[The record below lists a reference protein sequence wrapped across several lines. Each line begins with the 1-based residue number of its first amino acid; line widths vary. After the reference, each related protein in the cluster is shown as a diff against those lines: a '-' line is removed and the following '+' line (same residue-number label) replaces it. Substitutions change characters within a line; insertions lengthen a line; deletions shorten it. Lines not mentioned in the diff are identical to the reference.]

1 MSENQRYMIN
11 IFLSNFSEIDFNDYD
26 ANTASRDQLIYF
38 GCKHNSVNHTSGAI
52 PISDEEA
59 AKYVTLDDFI
69 HACYKTDEETV
80 SNSIDRYLGKKVQ
93 HGEAK
98 YNVMGYDWQ
107 FGYDNG
113 YYYYDS
119 GEEGDARRV
128 FSIADNMYD
137 NGDRTDTVII
147 TNYSSGYTDILNDCY
162 NLTPESIEVFG
173 IKVNKGATGTAVVR
187 PYNYNGKDTYQL
199 ISLNTQ

>member
-1 MSENQRYMIN
+1 MIN

-119 GEEGDARRV
+119 GEEGCQKSFLD
-128 FSIADNMYD
+128 S
-137 NGDRTDTVII
+137 
-147 TNYSSGYTDILNDCY
+147 
-162 NLTPESIEVFG
+162 
-173 IKVNKGATGTAVVR
+173 
-187 PYNYNGKDTYQL
+187 
-199 ISLNTQ
+199 

>member
-1 MSENQRYMIN
+1 M
-11 IFLSNFSEIDFNDYD
+11 
-26 ANTASRDQLIYF
+26 
-38 GCKHNSVNHTSGAI
+38 
-52 PISDEEA
+52 
-59 AKYVTLDDFI
+59 DDFI
-69 HACYKTDEETV
+69 HACYKTDEKTV
-80 SNSIDRYLGKKVQ
+80 SNSIDRYLGKTVQ
-93 HGEAK
+93 YGEAK

-119 GEEGDARRV
+119 GEEGDAGRV

-137 NGDRTDTVII
+137 NGDGTYTVRF

-162 NLTPESIEVFG
+162 NLTPESIEGFG